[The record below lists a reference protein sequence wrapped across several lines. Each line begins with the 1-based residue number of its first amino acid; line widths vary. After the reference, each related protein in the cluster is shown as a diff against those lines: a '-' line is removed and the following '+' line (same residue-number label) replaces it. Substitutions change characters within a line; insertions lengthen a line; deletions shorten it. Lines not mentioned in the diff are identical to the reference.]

1 MVKILN
7 GEIVQD
13 DDPRLPQ
20 QQKQQQPQARQ
31 RPVGRIRH
39 DTSSQGQGGEEGG
52 GLLGTGFDLSAYLGN
67 NSEPVFTSPPVT
79 LPGGREIPAVDFT
92 LERLFILAVCY
103 GTPSPG
109 PPSATPS
116 RPAAAALQTLT
127 RRPCR
132 RSAGGAAGAAGGLL
146 HLGPDAALGRPGHRH
161 QRGGRRCPHAGP
173 GWHGRGRE
181 RRRGGQAS
189 WFAAALGGGGHG
201 GGAEARGGGGGRA
214 QPVAAAVAAGLTR
227 LSRPSRGVAQ
237 CKVLLMDRVEG
248 PRPGCENA
256 AVWIDTRT
264 ERETTAVPERASS
277 RRHPR
282 RATQA

>member
-1 MVKILN
+1 MGASVNMVKILN

-13 DDPRLPQ
+13 DDPRLQ
-20 QQKQQQPQARQ
+20 QTSQQQPQARQ

-39 DTSSQGQGGEEGG
+39 DTSATQGQDGEEGG

-103 GTPSPG
+103 GTT
-109 PPSATPS
+109 PPPQA

-132 RSAGGAAGAAGGLL
+132 RSAGGPAGAAGGLL

-161 QRGGRRCPHAGP
+161 QRSGRRCPHTGA
-173 GWHGRGRE
+173 GWHGRGRK

-189 WFAAALGGGGHG
+189 WFAAALGGGSHG

-214 QPVAAAVAAGLTR
+214 QPVAAAAAAGLTR
-227 LSRPSRGVAQ
+227 LSRPNTGGLRSARI
-237 CKVLLMDRVEG
+237 C
-248 PRPGCENA
+248 
-256 AVWIDTRT
+256 
-264 ERETTAVPERASS
+264 
-277 RRHPR
+277 
-282 RATQA
+282 